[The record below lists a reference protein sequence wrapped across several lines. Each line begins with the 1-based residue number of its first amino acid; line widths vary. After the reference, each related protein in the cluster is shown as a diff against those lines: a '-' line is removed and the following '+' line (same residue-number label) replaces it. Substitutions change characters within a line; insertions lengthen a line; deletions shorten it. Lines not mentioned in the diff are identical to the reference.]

1 MSTPDWEAIRA
12 DYVANGLSC
21 RELAKKYGVSKSV
34 VAKKIKDEWRGQ
46 SRTIADSVRTNVD
59 SAIREQKTD
68 ALLTMLHAAD
78 TMAGVLDSLADAA
91 MRVASSDDRGSMD
104 IKKVEGLVRA
114 INLNMDTLRELHG
127 VPTQAQRHAQHL
139 AEERLAMERERLEMD
154 KRKAD
159 QDAHPEEVRIV
170 IEGPEGVTVDA

>member
-12 DYVANGLSC
+12 DYVANGLSY
-21 RELAKKYGVSKSV
+21 RELGKKYGVSHAT
-34 VAKKIKDEWRGQ
+34 VARRAGREGWVRQ
-46 SRTIADSVRTNVD
+46 SATICDTVRDTVD
-59 SAIREQKTD
+59 TAIVEQKTD
-68 ALLTMLHAAD
+68 AMLTMIRAAD
-78 TMAGVLDSLADAA
+78 TMAEVLEGLANAAKRVLSDDAVNIKQVESLA
-91 MRVASSDDRGSMD
+91 
-104 IKKVEGLVRA
+104 RA
-114 INLNMDTLRELHG
+114 ININMDTLSQLHG
-127 VPTQAQRHAQHL
+127 IPTQAQRHAQHL

>member
-78 TMAGVLDSLADAA
+78 TMAGVLDSLAGAA

-139 AEERLAMERERLEMD
+139 AEERLAIERERLEMD
-154 KRKAD
+154 KRKES
-159 QDAHPEEVRIV
+159 QENEQHTVHVVIDA
-170 IEGPEGVTVDA
+170 PEGADLDG

>member
-1 MSTPDWEAIRA
+1 M
-12 DYVANGLSC
+12 ANGLSC
-21 RELAKKYGVSKSV
+21 RELAKKYSVSKSV
-34 VAKKIKDEWRGQ
+34 VAKKIKDEEWRGQ
-46 SRTIADSVRTNVD
+46 SRTIADSVRADVD
-59 SAIREQKTD
+59 TAIREQKTD

-104 IKKVEGLVRA
+104 VKKIEGLVRA

-127 VPTQAQRHAQHL
+127 VPTQAHRHAQKL

-159 QDAHPEEVRIV
+159 QEAHPETVSIV
-170 IEGPEGVTVDA
+170 IKAPEGAVVDA

>member
-46 SRTIADSVRTNVD
+46 SRTIADSVRTDVD

-78 TMAGVLDSLADAA
+78 TMAGVLDSLAGAA

-139 AEERLAMERERLEMD
+139 AEERLAIERERLEMD
-154 KRKAD
+154 KRKES
-159 QDAHPEEVRIV
+159 QENEQHTVHVVIDA
-170 IEGPEGVTVDA
+170 PEGADLDG